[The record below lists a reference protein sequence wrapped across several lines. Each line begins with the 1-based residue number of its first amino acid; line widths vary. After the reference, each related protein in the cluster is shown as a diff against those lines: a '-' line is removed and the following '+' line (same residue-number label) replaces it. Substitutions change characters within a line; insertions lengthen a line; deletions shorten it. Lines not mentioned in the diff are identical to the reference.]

1 MKIGYLA
8 YAVFN
13 LDDGHDFTPIGVY
26 SSVNDA
32 IESTKSYMV
41 DNGDEDLVDN
51 VTGFF
56 TVYDEDY
63 TCYYDIRKVR
73 VEE

>member
-1 MKIGYLA
+1 MKKEYLA

-13 LDDGHDFTPIGVY
+13 LDDGHDFNPIGVY
-26 SSVNDA
+26 LSIESA
-32 IESTKSYMV
+32 IEGTKSFMV
-41 DNGDEDLVDN
+41 DNEDEDLVND

-56 TVYDEDY
+56 RVYDEDY
-63 TCYYDIRKVR
+63 TRYYDIAEVK